1 MNALQN
7 ELRQPEYADLTDA
20 EAVARLLEE
29 VELPPDT
36 TAYTWSGTN
45 ERLGEL
51 GVDAQVRAVW
61 DTVITQFPGG
71 TMLDRMLSS
80 GGVNYAREDVRQQLQ
95 ATIDGLDL
103 TDQQQAIAAV
113 VLEALLRIGQ
123 PVAPRWQAVGIDSE
137 PTEQQI
143 RQTRLIS
150 AASAAANAEQQR
162 YGTRRTRIDSL
173 IDYDLTVPQLA
184 AEIAVIES
192 DPETYTPPGGEV

>member
-1 MNALQN
+1 MNALQV
-7 ELRQPEYADLTDA
+7 ELNQPEYTGLTDA
-20 EAVARLLEE
+20 EAVARLLET
-29 VELPPDT
+29 VDLPPDT

-51 GVDAQVRAVW
+51 GVVPQVRAVW

-123 PVAPRWQAVGIDSE
+123 PVAPRWQKVGLGAE
-137 PTEQQI
+137 PTGQQVAEA
-143 RQTRLIS
+143 R
-150 AASAAANAEQQR
+150 AANLRAELLANWQVRFDAAINQ
-162 YGTRRTRIDSL
+162 YGTSEQADGVAAVEAI
-173 IDYDLTVPQLA
+173 A
-184 AEIAVIES
+184 AEMAG
-192 DPETYTPPGGEV
+192 D